1 MKKIL
6 VLVFGIVTNIV
17 FAQKPELIIPT
28 GHAKTVTNVLYTT
41 DGKFI
46 LSSSENMVKIWEKS
60 SGRLLK
66 NIVCKW
72 GEKVP
77 MVVDMDASSD
87 GKTIAIATYR
97 NIHLLSLE
105 DFTVIK
111 EMHFDEIE
119 KVLYSKDGRHL
130 FVAMGDNIKTVAAV
144 DVIAGNTST
153 IFSFKKVKEESD
165 ISNISLNG
173 DGNQLLVCMNKDGSA
188 LLNSNSGELIKMI
201 PAEKRVIAFTP
212 EGNLLGITKG
222 TDTYLVNFDWLD
234 PGTLQSK
241 WNAVVNYQKEKDGIF
256 DYLGY
261 EHTDLKKQ
269 CVWNPINND
278 LIVASQKRIFTLN
291 FSTRTIAQ
299 LKYGGKEFNKG
310 VAIAKDGKYI
320 TIGNNLPEVF
330 EYSLSNQS
338 IKHIYGS
345 SLFAT
350 ESIQAANDSSF
361 QLLLNSKNGNINNLR
376 FGKTNFT
383 SKGIHINN
391 IFSKSAISK
400 DGKLGAYLFQHTL
413 HFFNTETME
422 EMPETIGLEENIDP
436 HEMAFS
442 DNGKWLVA
450 LDGGKALVFDV
461 ANKKLINNFKTGYY
475 ALWFGNNY
483 KIESIS
489 SDGKKLVTY
498 SIKEN
503 SNGNGSV
510 LCYDIATGNILWEK
524 SVIACCFKFINNDKQ
539 VFMVRKDQPAMVTV
553 DALTGNTVS
562 EKTLPFQRIYAA
574 NISNDLKKLAFT
586 SVGYNLIADNSYIQ
600 VWDIV
605 NNKNLAVLKGHS
617 YIPDELSFLANS
629 NFLFSAS
636 DDNTTRIWDIGKQK
650 ELGTLITFEDSNDW
664 VFITPDGR
672 FDASPGALQTLYY
685 TKGKDVLPL
694 EALYEQYYTPKLISR
709 LIAGE
714 TFDPVPD
721 IGNIKIRPNVKMN
734 YAAAQR
740 NLEVEED
747 MPTYQNTTGAAEIS
761 ITANAPDDAVDEI
774 RLFHN
779 GKVVT
784 LTTRNLIVADDDKSN
799 TATKKYTINL
809 QSGVNTF
816 RAIAL
821 NSQRTESKP
830 DEITVVYKESNT
842 NNNDIIPVI
851 NNTAGAPIISVDK
864 NATLHLVVVGI
875 NAYQNKSMSLNYA
888 LADATAFKEEVE
900 KDARTI
906 ISNIKTYFVTDN
918 TADKIGI
925 TKALKQ
931 VQQNAKPK
939 DVFIF
944 YYAGHGVIGKNN
956 EFYLVPTDVSDLKN
970 VQAELENKGIAAKLL
985 QQYAIDI
992 QAQKQLFIL
1001 DACQSAGA
1009 FQTMLTSDANQQKS
1023 IAVVARSTG
1032 THWIAASGA
1041 QQFANEFSSLGHGAF
1056 TYVLLEAL
1064 KGAAS
1069 SNKMITVN
1077 NLKNY
1082 LQQTVPELMKKYHGT
1097 AQFPA
1102 SYGFGNDFP
1111 VEITNN

>member
-6 VLVFGIVTNIV
+6 VIV
-17 FAQKPELIIPT
+17 FSIITSVVIAQTPELIIPT

-46 LSSSENMVKIWEKS
+46 LSSSENMVKVWERS

-72 GEKVP
+72 GDKEP
-77 MVVDMDASSD
+77 IVVDMDASPD

-97 NIHLLSLE
+97 NIHFFSLE
-105 DFTVIK
+105 DFTVKK

-119 KVLYSKDGRHL
+119 KVLYSKDGSNL
-130 FVAMGDNIKTVAAV
+130 FVAMGDEIKTVAVA
-144 DVIAGNTST
+144 DVNAGTSST
-153 IFSFKKVKEESD
+153 IFTFKKVKEESD
-165 ISNISLNG
+165 ISNLSLST
-173 DGNQLLVCMNKDGSA
+173 DGKQLLICMNKDGSA

-201 PAEKRVIAFTP
+201 PADKRVIAFTP

-234 PGTLQSK
+234 AASLQSK
-241 WNAVVNYQKEKDGIF
+241 WHAVLNFRKENDGTF
-256 DYLGY
+256 DWLLH
-261 EHTDLKKQ
+261 ESTNLKNR
-269 CVWNPINND
+269 CVFNPVNND
-278 LIVASQKRIFTLN
+278 LVVSSEKHIFTLN
-291 FSTRTIAQ
+291 SSNQTIAQ
-299 LKYGGKEFNKG
+299 LKYTGKNFNKA
-310 VAIAKDGKYI
+310 VAISKDGKNI
-320 TIGNNLPEVF
+320 TIGNDLPEVF
-330 EYSLSNQS
+330 EYSLQNQA

-345 SLFAT
+345 SVFVT

-361 QLLLNSKNGNINNLR
+361 QLLLNSENGNINNLR

-391 IFSKSAISK
+391 SFSKSAISK
-400 DGKLGAYLFQHTL
+400 DGKLGAYLYQHTL
-413 HFFNTETME
+413 HFFNTETMQ
-422 EMPETIGLEENIDP
+422 EMPETIGLDENIDP

-450 LDGGKALVFDV
+450 LDGSNALVFDV
-461 ANKKLINNFKTGYY
+461 ASKKLINKFKTGDY

-503 SNGNGSV
+503 SNGKGSV

-524 SVIACCFKFINNDKQ
+524 SVTACCFKFINSDKQ
-539 VFMVRKDQPAMVTV
+539 VFMVRKDQPALVTV
-553 DALTGNTVS
+553 DALTGSSVS

-586 SVGYNLIADNSYIQ
+586 SVDYNFIADNNYIQ
-600 VWDIV
+600 VWDMV
-605 NNKNLAVLKGHS
+605 NNKSLAVLKGHS
-617 YIPDELSFLANS
+617 YIPAELSFLANS
-629 NFLFSAS
+629 NFLVSAS
-636 DDNTTRIWDIGKQK
+636 QDNSTRIWDIGKQK

-664 VFITPDGR
+664 VFVTPDGR

-714 TFDPVPD
+714 TFDSVPD
-721 IGNIKIRPNVKMN
+721 IGSIKIRPNVKMT
-734 YAAAQR
+734 YASAQR
-740 NLEVEED
+740 NLEVDDD
-747 MPTYQNTTGAAEIS
+747 MPTYENTTGAAEIS
-761 ITANAPDDAVDEI
+761 ITANASDDAVDEI

-784 LTTRNLIVADDDKSN
+784 LTTRNLIVADDDKAN
-799 TATKKYTINL
+799 TATKKYTVNL
-809 QSGVNTF
+809 QPGANTF

-821 NSQRTESKP
+821 NSQRTESKA
-830 DEITVVYKESNT
+830 DEITVVYKEANT
-842 NNNDIIPVI
+842 SNNDIQPVI
-851 NNTAGAPIISVDK
+851 NNTAGAPIIPVDK

-888 LADATAFKEEVE
+888 LADATSFKEEVE
-900 KDARTI
+900 KDAKSI
-906 ISNIKTYFVTDN
+906 ITNVKTYFVTDN
-918 TADKIGI
+918 DASRKGI
-925 TKALKQ
+925 ENALASVK
-931 VQQNAKPK
+931 QNAKPE
-939 DVFIF
+939 DVFVF

-970 VQAELENKGIAAKLL
+970 VQAELENKGIPAKLL
-985 QQYAIDI
+985 QEYAIDI
-992 QAQKQLFIL
+992 PAQKQLFIL

-1069 SNKMITVN
+1069 SKNMITVN
-1077 NLKNY
+1077 DLKNY
-1082 LQQTVPELMKKYHGT
+1082 LQQTVPALMQKYHGT
-1097 AQFPA
+1097 PQYPA

-1111 VEITNN
+1111 VEVIK